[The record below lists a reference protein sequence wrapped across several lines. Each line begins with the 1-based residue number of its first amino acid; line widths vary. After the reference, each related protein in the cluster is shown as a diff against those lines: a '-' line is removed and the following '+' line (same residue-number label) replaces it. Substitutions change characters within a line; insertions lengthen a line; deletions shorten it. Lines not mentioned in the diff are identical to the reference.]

1 MAVQIQLRRDTS
13 TNWTTANPTL
23 ALGELGLETDGYKY
37 KIGDGATAWNSLGYA
52 ELAGTDVFTINEQTG
67 TAYTLVGGDAGKLIK
82 MTNAAAN
89 TLTVPPSSSV
99 NFDIGATINV
109 VQYGVEQQTQKLDF
123 EEIKKIALK
132 HRPKLI
138 ICGYSA
144 YPRIIDFAAFR
155 ALLLLPP

>member
-13 TNWTTANPTL
+13 TNWTSANPTL

-37 KIGDGATAWNSLGYA
+37 KIGEGATAWTSLGYA

-67 TAYTLVGGDAGKLIK
+67 TAYTLVGGDSGKLIK

-99 NFDIGATINV
+99 NFDIGTTINV
-109 VQYGVEQQTQKLDF
+109 VQYGAGQTT
-123 EEIKKIALK
+123 IAAGAGVT
-132 HRPKLI
+132 I
-138 ICGYSA
+138 YSYNSA
-144 YPRIIDFAAFR
+144 LSITGQYGQAVLTKCDTDLWIAAG
-155 ALLLLPP
+155 LLS